1 MFKNV
6 YVQLGKNIKNY
17 RNKKGLTQ
25 QNLADKV
32 DMGINFIGKIE
43 IGFSKPSLDT
53 IIKIANAL
61 EVKLSD
67 LFNFDNN

>member
-17 RNKKGLTQ
+17 RNQKGLTQ

-32 DMGINFIGKIE
+32 DMGINFIGKVE

-53 IIKIANAL
+53 IIKIAKAL
-61 EVKLSD
+61 DVKLSD
-67 LFNFDNN
+67 LFNFDNL